1 MCLNRLLCLNG
12 LLLQLSSELRPRVLL
27 LVLLVGVRP
36 GLLIGLRVRLLVRVV
51 WYLALRRDGRLL
63 AKVELVRGL
72 SLGLCLRLCL
82 CLCSVLLEHWRL
94 LEGWRGLRL
103 RCTSCKLWRLLGLL
117 LMLML
122 LLLIVAGVVV
132 VEIATTL
139 SLSVTSATAT
149 LTTSSSATAAAIR
162 VVALLK
168 VCACW
173 AARLLQLCHVIGAL
187 ERSVHAIVVGIGL

>member
-1 MCLNRLLCLNG
+1 LNG

-72 SLGLCLRLCL
+72 SLGLCLCLCL

-122 LLLIVAGVVV
+122 MLMLLLLIVAGVVVVV

-162 VVALLK
+162 VVALLE

-187 ERSVHAIVVGIGL
+187 ERSVHAIVIGIGL